1 MRLNLRS
8 PLAIVFLI
16 GWTAWPAQAQIFRCV
31 DASGAVSVQQQS
43 CPDSASQELVKPRD
57 QSSGV
62 SQSSPSGV
70 NATAADRRR
79 VRREPRAAGQAAGAA
94 SSGLADATRPAI
106 PAPAGCTWPWGPL
119 PQDVVVYAVNSAGNL
134 AGAGMAIDESGGE
147 AGLIDVIVNAPGRH
161 VALMLSSSTSAIW
174 RLKWTSG
181 TKILAIWASGSDRN
195 AVAGLQKGTPLLM
208 TWKNGPKS
216 ACGDFVWY
224 AQNFKHS
231 QELAT
236 LAFGREVQG
245 HFTHRGTALGIV
257 LEGLNDGPR
266 KQFVVG
272 DPMPAGAQLQ
282 SSSEVLPESYR
293 SAAGE
298 GTGKM
303 GVRNLVARGVLRAA
317 RASDYQAWIDR
328 WLSTKDRPGLIT
340 DDKTKPAPD
349 ERLDSTYVVV
359 KAMAFPP
366 KLAGA
371 HSATFLIAQGVP
383 CPTGDPGHSTVM
395 DFNTLKCAGPACPS
409 VVQEGE
415 RAASLA
421 GATAPEGEAC
431 HWPWSL
437 IDGDFEVYA
446 VEVSAP
452 RQTGMRLAGQDK
464 EADKFDLLVNRPGK
478 KVALLLGR
486 YDPIIWNVSRTATTQ
501 IVGVFASGYY
511 APLVRGLDSKTPLLT
526 TSNIGAATGCPAF
539 YFTPSSLPLVNTLAK
554 RAFGRPATAFVQ
566 LTTIGR
572 GVVGDQ
578 ATPGEAIVGGLA
590 GDHRDVLTGGVV
602 NPLIVAV
609 NDALAKGVLRRA
621 TMGESSAHANA
632 WRKSQR
638 LPPVPTWN
646 TDDPREE
653 YRVYVVL
660 KPFVIPS
667 GLTPLQKID
676 ARFIV
681 PRGVSPPTG
690 DLTDIGLHDWNR
702 LP

>member
-1 MRLNLRS
+1 
-8 PLAIVFLI
+8 
-16 GWTAWPAQAQIFRCV
+16 
-31 DASGAVSVQQQS
+31 
-43 CPDSASQELVKPRD
+43 
-57 QSSGV
+57 
-62 SQSSPSGV
+62 
-70 NATAADRRR
+70 
-79 VRREPRAAGQAAGAA
+79 
-94 SSGLADATRPAI
+94 
-106 PAPAGCTWPWGPL
+106 L

-134 AGAGMAIDESGGE
+134 AGAGIAIDESGDE

-161 VALMLSSSTSAIW
+161 VALMLSSSSSAIW

-181 TKILAIWASGSDRN
+181 TRILAIWASGSDRN
-195 AVAGLQKGTPLLM
+195 VVTGIQKGMPLLM

-224 AQNFKHS
+224 AQNFVRS
-231 QELAT
+231 QELAK
-236 LAFGREVQG
+236 LAFGREVQR

-266 KQFVVG
+266 KQFIVG
-272 DPMPAGAQLQ
+272 DPMPAGAQLL
-282 SSSEVLPESYR
+282 SSSEILPESYR

-298 GTGKM
+298 STGKM
-303 GVRNLVARGVLRAA
+303 GMRNLVARGVLRAA
-317 RASDYQAWIDR
+317 RASDYQAWVDR
-328 WLSTKDRPGLIT
+328 WLSTKDRPELTT
-340 DDKTKPAPD
+340 DNKTKPAPD

-371 HSATFLIAQGVP
+371 HSATFLVPQGVP
-383 CPTGDPGHSTVM
+383 YPTGDPGHSTVM
-395 DFNTLKCAGPACPS
+395 DFNTLKCAGPACPA
-409 VVQEGE
+409 VVKEDE
-415 RAASLA
+415 RAAGLA
-421 GATAPEGEAC
+421 VAPAPEGETC
-431 HWPWSL
+431 RWPWSP

-452 RQTGMRLAGQDK
+452 RQTGMRLPGQDRG
-464 EADKFDLLVNRPGK
+464 ADKFDLLVNRPGK
-478 KVALLLGR
+478 RVALLLGR
-486 YDPIIWNVSRTATTQ
+486 YDPMVWNVSRTATTQ
-501 IVGVFASGYY
+501 IIGVFASGYY

-526 TSNIGAATGCPAF
+526 TSSIGSATACPAF
-539 YFTPSSLPLVNTLAK
+539 YFTPNSLPLVNTLAK

-566 LTTIGR
+566 LTTIGN

-578 ATPGEAIVGGLA
+578 ARPDEAIMGGIA

-609 NDALAKGVLRRA
+609 NDALAKGILRPAR
-621 TMGESSAHANA
+621 MGESTAHANA
-632 WRKSQR
+632 WRKFKG

-667 GLTPLQKID
+667 GLTPLQKVD
-676 ARFIV
+676 VRFIV